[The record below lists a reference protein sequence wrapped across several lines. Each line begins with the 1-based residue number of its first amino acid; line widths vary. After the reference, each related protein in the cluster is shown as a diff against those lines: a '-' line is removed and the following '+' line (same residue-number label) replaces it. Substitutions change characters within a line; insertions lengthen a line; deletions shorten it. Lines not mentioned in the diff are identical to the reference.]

1 MDFRNCQVFSPS
13 GVVSFI
19 SIILVNYIPLTNRVR
34 GPYCKL
40 QTELFSCLFM
50 AQACIEKKRGSV
62 TYRTDRENE
71 VNRIFI
77 FSHEVNQTRGKEY

>member
-1 MDFRNCQVFSPS
+1 MNFRNCQVLSPS
-13 GVVSFI
+13 GVASFI
-19 SIILVNYIPLTNRVR
+19 SIILVNYIPLTNR

-40 QTELFSCLFM
+40 QTEFFSCLFM

-62 TYRTDRENE
+62 TYRTYRENE

-77 FSHEVNQTRGKEY
+77 LSHEVNQTRGKEN